1 MGIIVLYLGMVV
13 VGYPIGAMLRKKNI
27 EFKGVNAVEMVTI
40 AFLVF
45 MMGARI
51 GANDEVIRSLDTIGL
66 EAFVLVVLVV
76 RHRERAAETVEH
88 LQFLA
93 ILGILLGNLL
103 REKFTHRGLQ
113 AYTDG
118 LES

>member
-51 GANDEVIRSLDTIGL
+51 GANDEVISSLDTIGL
-66 EAFVLVVLVV
+66 EAFVLVVL
-76 RHRERAAETVEH
+76 A
-88 LQFLA
+88 LA
-93 ILGILLGNLL
+93 GSVTCVFAL
-103 REKFTHRGLQ
+103 RKFFGFDRMGGKKN
-113 AYTDG
+113 D
-118 LES
+118 